1 MRMEGLE
8 RDGMAG
14 KGPARVTAGIG
25 EGLLRQSLR
34 HYLAWTRRHSDPH
47 AAEILALH
55 TASRRALD
63 VLALRATGGRM
74 VLEELAGALG
84 HGNRKADSS
93 PGRLRAGDVSV
104 GDFLALARASARTS
118 RERRDLERALAL
130 FEWARRARGLADFD
144 ARSLGIYQSLAYDL
158 GEYRL
163 AHRLFEAYKA
173 VGTGLQV
180 RIRSCDLLNPRRQT
194 PFSDATTW
202 EQRLFGLLGNRL
214 AGLKL
219 AGSTVQAAAPFDR
232 LHAEAPHAIND
243 GPLVSVIAECRQAGP
258 SLRTGVG
265 SLLAQSWRNLEIL
278 LVDADATGA
287 SAPALRELAAMD
299 PRIRL
304 VEVPGGAAEVHARN
318 AALTLASGEFVTSH
332 DPESWSHP
340 QRIEMQVASL
350 LERPDLVGVTGKALH
365 CDVNLVFNRIGPIGP
380 QEDPCSTV
388 FRRGP
393 VLERIGFYDS
403 VRDGAEVEYL
413 QRMLR
418 AFGDKAH
425 CHMDMPVVIKRRD
438 GVVDP
443 VGDAVAWRNDEAMR
457 AYRRNFEYWHGLA
470 ASGGGLRLEER
481 PDAPRSFPAPGS
493 ILGNATPVGRFDVVF
508 MDDLCPRGDK
518 TRLASLRDEIHA
530 CLSLGLKVGIVHVRS
545 FRALALRKVQ
555 PLWQPFQAM
564 IHKGEVHEVVPGE
577 ESEADVVVVR
587 SPEVLMFADGLECAL
602 RARRVVIVA
611 DEPMQDARGRTW
623 YCPEACERTAAR
635 LIQGPV
641 EWAARRTVVEAL
653 KEQVGRLASRP
664 YPVVVEPAHWRVPMR
679 NFNGRRP
686 VIGRVLE
693 NLPGEVPRPSTR
705 LLQAYPATDEVA
717 VCFLGSTARLKSAL
731 ANHPWPGNW
740 SQLPAE
746 WGNYATLLA
755 SCDFYVHFDSGRG
768 PIPERI
774 VAQALASG
782 CVVITSK
789 ELATGFGNAVIG
801 ADEVEV
807 LGVIRRLANDPEA
820 FRRQVESGL
829 DYLKSRYAGKHLAEW
844 LGLDGRGGD
853 KESRATDGTE
863 KRGVGNIFQQYLD
876 RALARKDSTC
886 LDDTIRRTASVN
898 GRELLAY
905 AASRGRLSLQGV
917 MHLAESYRSP
927 HRRHLVMAQLAEL
940 DPSWTLRLART
951 LALQTWLPDDQ
962 ENALSLAMAM
972 FDIHGGKV
980 FNKQMSAVFIDTAIR
995 MRRASIA
1002 RLFAANLALTATDRR
1017 RIRIDLLHPALGGR
1031 DESRWLEAFNREFE
1045 RHGLEPLSL
1054 MDGPGVRFDRLCASV
1069 PPVDSSAAK
1078 VTVVVSAW
1086 KPGINLL
1093 TAVRSLLAQSW
1104 QNLEIIVVDDASP
1117 AGHEEVLEACQRL
1130 DPRVRVVRHE
1140 INQGTY
1146 AARNTAMQVAS
1157 GDFMTFQDSD
1167 DFSHPR
1173 RIEWQV
1179 RPLLENDSLIATRS
1193 DSIRVDPEIVIAN
1206 PGSMY
1211 IQGNA
1216 SSLMFRL
1223 KDVMDRI
1230 GFFDRV
1236 RKGADSEYA
1245 YRIEAAFGA
1254 AVSNIA
1260 EKVPL
1265 AIVRLEPDSLSRSEF
1280 KPGWR
1285 HRARSSYREAY
1296 AYWHEKISS
1305 GEDSAYLP
1313 GFDVPRKF
1321 PAPRRFVIDKSA
1333 LPRTYDVVF
1342 VGEWRDHGGPQASM
1356 IEEIRALRGM
1366 GLRLAIAHL
1375 EAFRFMTR
1383 ERRPLSAQI
1392 RGLINEGVVDE
1403 LIAGD
1408 EVEVRLAILRYPPIL
1423 QFTPVHPM
1431 GWKVHRLMIVANQSP
1446 SELDGSDLRY
1456 QVGDCIRNAR
1466 HLFGVDGIWA
1476 PQGPHVRDAIKT
1488 LVPPALLDPQDVPGI
1503 LDVDEWA
1510 VRDRRLG
1517 PVPVIGRYSRDN
1529 AMKFPGSARALLAAY
1544 PEAED
1549 IRVRIMGGTETC
1561 AALLHGR
1568 DVPANWELLP
1578 YGSMPVRE
1586 FLAGID
1592 FFVYYDNEHI
1602 VEAFGRSILEAM
1614 ASGCVVI
1621 LPHKFRNVFG
1631 EGALYAEPAEVEGMV
1646 RRIHADPAQ
1655 YAELSARALEHVRRR
1670 FSYGAYA
1677 DRIISLIEGVAG

>member
-1 MRMEGLE
+1 MSMEGLE

-34 HYLAWTRRHSDPH
+34 HYLGHPDPH
-47 AAEILALH
+47 AAEILALR

-84 HGNRKADSS
+84 HDNRKADSS

-457 AYRRNFEYWHGLA
+457 AYRRNFGYWHGLA

-587 SPEVLMFADGLECAL
+587 SPKVLMFADGLECAL

-789 ELATGFGNAVIG
+789 ELASGFGNAVIG

-853 KESRATDGTE
+853 KESQATDGTE
-863 KRGVGNIFQQYLD
+863 KRGAGNIFQQYLD
-876 RALARKDSTC
+876 RALAQKDSTC

-905 AASRGRLSLQGV
+905 VASRGRLSLQGV

-951 LALQTWLPDDQ
+951 LALQTWLPDDREQ
-962 ENALSLAMAM
+962 ALALADAMFSIHGKQVFARQLSL
-972 FDIHGGKV
+972 
-980 FNKQMSAVFIDTAIR
+980 VFIDTALTL
-995 MRRASIA
+995 RRSSLA
-1002 RLFAANLALTATDRR
+1002 RRWLQSLPMYGKDRR
-1017 RIRIDLLHPALGGR
+1017 RIAADLLNPALGGQNER
-1031 DESRWLEAFNREFE
+1031 QWLEAFNKEFE
-1045 RHGLEPLSL
+1045 NHGLERLSL
-1054 MDGPGVRFDRLCASV
+1054 MDGDDVRFDRLTANV

-1086 KPGINLL
+1086 KPGVSLL
-1093 TAVRSLLAQSW
+1093 TSIRSLLAQTW
-1104 QNLEIIVVDDASP
+1104 QNLEIIIVDDASP
-1117 AGHEEVLEACQRL
+1117 VGYEHILDACRQL
-1130 DPRVRVVRHE
+1130 DPRVRVFRHDV
-1140 INQGTY
+1140 NQGTY
-1146 AARNTAMQVAS
+1146 AVRNTAMRLAT

-1167 DFSHPR
+1167 DFCHPR
-1173 RIEWQV
+1173 RIEWQI
-1179 RPLLENDSLIATRS
+1179 RPLLEDPSLMATIS
-1193 DSIRVDPEIVIAN
+1193 YSIRVDPDMVMAA
-1206 PGSMY
+1206 PGSAY
-1211 IQGNA
+1211 IQSHA
-1216 SSLMFRL
+1216 PSLMFRL
-1223 KDVMDRI
+1223 REVSERI
-1230 GFFDRV
+1230 GYFDSV
-1236 RKGADSEYA
+1236 RKAADTEYIK
-1245 YRIEAAFGA
+1245 RIAVAFGQPVLEVA
-1254 AVSNIA
+1254 PKA
-1260 EKVPL
+1260 PL
-1265 AIVRLEPDSLSRSEF
+1265 SVYRLDPDSLSRAEF

-1285 HRARSSYREAY
+1285 HPARTSYHEAY
-1296 AYWHEKISS
+1296 EYWHQQIAA
-1305 GEDSAYLP
+1305 GVDSPYLP
-1313 GFDVPRKF
+1313 PKHEPRKF
-1321 PAPRRFVIDKSA
+1321 PAPQRFSII
-1333 LPRTYDVVF
+1333 RERGCYDVVF
-1342 VGEWRDHGGPQASM
+1342 VCDWRFQGGPQNS
-1356 IEEIRALRGM
+1356 ILEEIRALSRR
-1366 GLRLAIAHL
+1366 GLRLGIAQL
-1375 EAFRFMTR
+1375 EAFRFLSSR
-1383 ERRPLSAQI
+1383 HKPLIPQI
-1392 RGLINEGVVDE
+1392 RELINSGEVVHV
-1403 LIAGD
+1403 LPGD
-1408 EVEVRLAILRYPPIL
+1408 DVEVKLAILRYPPIL

-1488 LVPPALLDPQDVPGI
+1488 LVPPALLDPQDMPGI

-1529 AMKFPGSARALLAAY
+1529 AMKFPGSARAMLAAY

-1561 AALLHGR
+1561 AALLQGR